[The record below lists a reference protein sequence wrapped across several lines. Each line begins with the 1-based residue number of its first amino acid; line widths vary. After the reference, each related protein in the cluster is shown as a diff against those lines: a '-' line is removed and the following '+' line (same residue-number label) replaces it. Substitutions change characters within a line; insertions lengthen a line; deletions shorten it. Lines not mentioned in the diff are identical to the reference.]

1 MSQNLTTAL
10 KAVTVFMSDQTLCNS
25 SKRCESKQ
33 HELLAAAA
41 AADSFHSDNS
51 GFSAF
56 SCNFLS
62 KYCIQVE
69 HLTNV

>member
-10 KAVTVFMSDQTLCNS
+10 KAATVFMSDQTLCNS
-25 SKRCESKQ
+25 SKGCESKQ

-41 AADSFHSDNS
+41 ADSFHSDNS
-51 GFSAF
+51 GLSAF

-69 HLTNV
+69 HLTNF